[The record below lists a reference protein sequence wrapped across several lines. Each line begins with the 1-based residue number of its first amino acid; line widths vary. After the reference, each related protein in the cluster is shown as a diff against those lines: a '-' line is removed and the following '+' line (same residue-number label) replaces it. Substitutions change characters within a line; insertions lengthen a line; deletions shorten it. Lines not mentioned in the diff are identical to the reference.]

1 MARNMPI
8 PEPPV
13 GGQKKM
19 VEKRKK
25 KASGKGGGGGGSL
38 FGPILD
44 NSGLLAETIEKQAN
58 AQQRQAEANASPD
71 FGGGD
76 PIQSLMD
83 QVMGQY
89 NSINVA
95 PTSYEELKRIAEQQ
109 VGAQFDPMI
118 ALLKQQMGQHQNRAQ
133 KSMGEARGMYNALG
147 EDFIS
152 QLPELTQQYAAEDRE
167 TNSRYDSAQKV
178 LQDQYKNQQNEQNAV
193 LQQLGIQAAA
203 PDASRQAQAD
213 QSYLQ
218 GQMESDQQSA
228 LDALKQQQ
236 TAQSDYTRNLGNS
249 SRMAGE
255 NTAQGIAQQLND
267 YLGQADTQMAG
278 LQGQRGSALSALL
291 QQMQSQ
297 DAQRIQQQEQQQF
310 QNLMSLSNFQL
321 DAAKA
326 MGKNAA
332 EGATGLFGD
341 ATSGLPGAQNF
352 LAERYPDSPI
362 LASNLMDQLNDVL
375 QNDQVREGKFILE
388 PGDPSTGKAAR
399 YSDVGQEYMM
409 KLLREEILKENASQ
423 PGRYGTVDINNAIA
437 ALQAYLG
444 KVR

>member
-1 MARNMPI
+1 MARSMPI

-25 KASGKGGGGGGSL
+25 KASSKGGGGGGSL

-76 PIQSLMD
+76 PIQNLMD

-95 PTSYEELKRIAEQQ
+95 PTSYEKLKRLAEQQ
-109 VGAQFDPMI
+109 VGMQFDPMI

-133 KSMGEARGMYNALG
+133 RSMGEARSMYDALG
-147 EDFIS
+147 ADFIS

-167 TNSRYDSAQKV
+167 TNSRYDGAQKV

-278 LQGQRGSALSALL
+278 LQGQRGSALSALI

-297 DAQRIQQQEQQQF
+297 DAQRVQQEEQQQF

-321 DAAKA
+321 DAAKL
-326 MGKNAA
+326 MGQNAA
-332 EGATGLFGD
+332 SGNESLFGD

-352 LAERYPDSPI
+352 LAEKYPNSPI
-362 LASNLMDQLNDVL
+362 IASNLMEQLNDVMS
-375 QNDQVREGKFILE
+375 NKQVVQGKYILD
-388 PGDPSTGKAAR
+388 PGDPSTGKSPV
-399 YSDVGQEYMM
+399 YSDVGQQMM
-409 KLLREEILKENASQ
+409 EDLLRREIEKENQSQ
-423 PGRYGTVDINNAIA
+423 PGRYNNMDINNAIA
-437 ALQAYLG
+437 ALQAIFG